1 MGIFKAKN
9 KSGKKAKTNNTM
21 IGMQT
26 GNKRR
31 DANKSS
37 FFHSIRTKLIAGFL
51 ITVIPILLL
60 GYISY
65 NKAFNSIKNTAT
77 RASFQTL
84 KQVGSNIGLKFSD
97 YEELSTQI
105 MLDDSIQQY
114 MMADLSEMTAVHM
127 ETLQNAMTLLKNHT
141 YFNSE
146 IANITLLSKDN
157 KTIDTSSNFSADPY
171 EALLGS
177 NLLTKANETPGK
189 AFWIGRHEELDAL
202 RTSQNYSYGLSL
214 VRKLNPQ
221 KAGEEA
227 SLLIIDFNAELIGAI
242 LKEIDLGTNSELH
255 LISPDNVDIGFRMY
269 EGDNE
274 PIDTVEAGA
283 SLTDMDFYLNMLDD
297 EGFLFDDYNGQ
308 EYLILYKKIITSIGD
323 TGYILVGLVPTSN
336 FRTEAGGIFT
346 VTALLTL
353 LAIFIA
359 LVIGIVLAIGI
370 SRAINGI
377 VNLMKK
383 VASGDLTVTLD
394 KIGKDEL
401 GILSCSINSMVESMR
416 NLISNATDTALTVI
430 QSAQTVA
437 STTGQISTVSN
448 EVART
453 VQEIAE
459 GASAQAVD
467 SEQGVARMQE
477 LALKINNVSE
487 NVKVIEDYSSETIR
501 LTEEG
506 LKSVEDLED
515 RAKETTDI
523 ARTIM
528 ADAQELN
535 VHSKSIGNIVKVI
548 SDIAEQ
554 TNLLALNAAIE
565 AARAGD
571 AGRGFAV
578 VADEIRKLAEQSASA
593 TREIASIIRNAQNQ
607 TARVVESAEASENIL
622 KLHNIAVENTLSVF
636 RKISAS
642 MIELANKLDE
652 ITASVGDMEKYKEST
667 LSSIFNISAVSQ
679 QIAASTQEVSASTEE
694 QLSAIEELASY
705 AKQLNETANNLNESI
720 KMFKIN

>member
-9 KSGKKAKTNNTM
+9 KSGKKAKTINSM

-26 GNKRR
+26 GNNRR

-37 FFHSIRTKLIAGFL
+37 YFHSIRTKLIAGFL

-84 KQVGSNIGLKFSD
+84 KQAGSNIGLKFSD

-127 ETLQNAMTLLKNHT
+127 ETMQSAMTLLKNHT

-146 IANITLLSKDN
+146 IVNITLLTKDN

-177 NLLTKANETPGK
+177 KLLTKANETPGK

-202 RTSQNYSYGLSL
+202 RTNQNYSYGLSL

-227 SLLIIDFNAELIGAI
+227 SLLIIDFNAELIGDI
-242 LKEIDLGTNSELH
+242 LKEIDLGNNSELH

-283 SLTDMDFYLNMLDD
+283 SLTDMDYYLNMLDD

-336 FRTEAGGIFT
+336 FRTEAGSIFT

-416 NLISNATDTALTVI
+416 NLISIATDTALTVI

-593 TREIASIIRNAQNQ
+593 TREIAAIIRNAQNQ

-667 LSSIFNISAVSQ
+667 LSAIFNISAVSQ
-679 QIAASTQEVSASTEE
+679 QIATSTQQVSASTEE